1 MVNITVKV
9 FQNIHTL
16 NVINFTAPD
25 GIPSV
30 DYEDINATAIRIF
43 WSISASFI
51 NGYIITIT
59 SSNLPNITYQ
69 VNNGTVREFVVN
81 ELLRETDYNIEVR
94 GYYDLLGAPG
104 SVTAR
109 LEC

>member
-1 MVNITVKV
+1 MN
-9 FQNIHTL
+9 
-16 NVINFTAPD
+16 
-25 GIPSV
+25 
-30 DYEDINATAIRIF
+30 YEDINATAIRIF

-69 VNNGTVREFVVN
+69 VNDETTREFIIN
-81 ELLRETDYNIEVR
+81 ELLRETDYHIEVR

>member
-1 MVNITVKV
+1 M
-9 FQNIHTL
+9 

-25 GIPSV
+25 DIPSV

-43 WSISASFI
+43 WNISTSFI

-59 SSNLPNITYQ
+59 SSNLPNIIHQ
-69 VNNGTVREFVVN
+69 VNDETTREFMVN
-81 ELLRETDYNIEVR
+81 ELLPERDYNIEVR
-94 GYYDLLGAPG
+94 GYYELLGAPV

>member
-1 MVNITVKV
+1 MTY
-9 FQNIHTL
+9 
-16 NVINFTAPD
+16 D
-25 GIPSV
+25 
-30 DYEDINATAIRIF
+30 DINATAVKIF
-43 WSISASFI
+43 WNMSAGFV

-59 SSNLPNITYQ
+59 SSNLPTITNQ
-69 VNNGTVREFVVN
+69 VNDEFVREFVVN
-81 ELLRETDYNIEVR
+81 GLLLERDYSIEVR

>member
-1 MVNITVKV
+1 M
-9 FQNIHTL
+9 
-16 NVINFTAPD
+16 
-25 GIPSV
+25 

-43 WSISASFI
+43 WNISTSFV

-59 SSNLPNITYQ
+59 GGNLPNM
-69 VNNGTVREFVVN
+69 NDETVKEFVVN
-81 ELLRETDYNIEVR
+81 DLLPETDYNIEVR

>member
-1 MVNITVKV
+1 M
-9 FQNIHTL
+9 
-16 NVINFTAPD
+16 NFIAPD
-25 GIPSV
+25 DIPSV
-30 DYEDINATAIRIF
+30 NYEDINATAIRIF
-43 WSISASFI
+43 WNISASFV

-69 VNNGTVREFVVN
+69 VNDGTVREFMVN
-81 ELLRETDYNIEVR
+81 ELLPERDYNIQVR
-94 GYYDLLGAPG
+94 GYYELLGAPV